1 MSAPVLA
8 WHFVNATLRDGRP
21 VPADGGALKHVGPL
35 VPCETGLHASERLID
50 ALQYAPGQVL
60 CRVQMGGTIK
70 REEDKLVAR
79 RRTILWRIDATDV
92 LRVFARRCALDV
104 AHLWDMPPIVQH
116 YLETGDESIRAAAQ
130 AAAQAAAR
138 AAALDAAWDA
148 ALAAARAAA
157 GAAAWAAARDA
168 ALAAAR
174 AAAGAAAWAAAQAAA
189 GAAAWAAALDA
200 AWAAA
205 RAAALDAQ
213 NITLTEMVMALAPV
227 GAE

>member
-21 VPADGGALKHVGPL
+21 VPADGVALKHVGPL

-70 REEDKLVAR
+70 REEDKMVAR

-104 AHLWDMPPIVQH
+104 AHLWDMPPIALQ
-116 YLETGDESIRAAAQ
+116 YLETGDESIRVAAQ

-138 AAALDAAWDA
+138 D
-148 ALAAARAAA
+148 AARAAA
-157 GAAAWAAARDA
+157 W
-168 ALAAAR
+168 
-174 AAAGAAAWAAAQAAA
+174 AAQAAA
-189 GAAAWAAALDA
+189 RTARNAAWA
-200 AWAAA
+200 
-205 RAAALDAQ
+205 AQ

>member
-130 AAAQAAAR
+130 AAA
-138 AAALDAAWDA
+138 L
-148 ALAAARAAA
+148 
-157 GAAAWAAARDA
+157 AAARDA
-168 ALAAAR
+168 ALDAAWAAAR
-174 AAAGAAAWAAAQAAA
+174 AAAR
-189 GAAAWAAALDA
+189 AAAWAAALDA